1 MESHPFTPPATTLT
15 ALSTSVL
22 DVSFESTTVYYSVAP
37 ISYTIDVSSSIP
49 YRDVIT
55 SENSALSQQISTFST
70 NACSNVSGNAEERY
84 DDILSDICN
93 ESTAEMLQLHRICR
107 DLQIDTA
114 AQQLLLSPTNMKVNV
129 AAQRLPLSSLQTQV
143 VTQQL
148 PSCSKLPVNVP
159 SQSLPSSSTVQSNV
173 TAQQLLLPSNQHEKI
188 PPQQLPLSSNLHE
201 KTETQSLSLP
211 STKSLQGTDE
221 FQKNLSS
228 IHKIRLLHD
237 QATHYARLAQD
248 AWEEARAIASSLN
261 MPPPSLPDAVDLMTH
276 NYLKY
281 RKQWNSLKTVEER
294 ENITP
299 NLSQAGNLENP
310 VSLSRFQSISKWVKP
325 TRSTSS
331 VLDPNFNKL
340 PTKISRIEEDF
351 CRNANAKLMIDQQL
365 PTTSLQRTNP
375 MEGLHLPHRQQ
386 IPAELI
392 NPNLSD
398 IRRSYNLQRMQQ
410 RLNAALAVGKK
421 VKRSQRK

>member
-1 MESHPFTPPATTLT
+1 
-15 ALSTSVL
+15 
-22 DVSFESTTVYYSVAP
+22 
-37 ISYTIDVSSSIP
+37 
-49 YRDVIT
+49 
-55 SENSALSQQISTFST
+55 
-70 NACSNVSGNAEERY
+70 
-84 DDILSDICN
+84 
-93 ESTAEMLQLHRICR
+93 
-107 DLQIDTA
+107 
-114 AQQLLLSPTNMKVNV
+114 
-129 AAQRLPLSSLQTQV
+129 
-143 VTQQL
+143 
-148 PSCSKLPVNVP
+148 
-159 SQSLPSSSTVQSNV
+159 
-173 TAQQLLLPSNQHEKI
+173 
-188 PPQQLPLSSNLHE
+188 
-201 KTETQSLSLP
+201 
-211 STKSLQGTDE
+211 
-221 FQKNLSS
+221 
-228 IHKIRLLHD
+228 
-237 QATHYARLAQD
+237 
-248 AWEEARAIASSLN
+248 

-351 CRNANAKLMIDQQL
+351 CRNANAKLMVNLAEEMIDQQL

-421 VKRSQRK
+421 DATVRSRRRTD